1 MSRPR
6 DIAPPWLGRSG
17 LLIWLLVSA
26 CGGGTDRGNLPLVAT
41 SPARPLLQDSTLHDV
56 RRVWYPSA
64 DRIAVLTSYEPLL
77 RRYSL
82 GGVPEAQF
90 GRKGGGP
97 GEFRLAWAPVEYA
110 SGLEVWDPARARIV
124 SLSATGVETG
134 ATPVRGLVPNTR
146 IDIGDVTFGDPFQV
160 AAHPAGFV
168 LQSFP
173 APISAADDLLN
184 GSLVVLSRAGV
195 VTDTLFNFRTVVGRD
210 RLVGPARRLIPV
222 PLWAG
227 CPSGTL
233 IIYDGVTPELR
244 ILEDGDRQRAA
255 VRALPAHLHLGESLA
270 DSEVRNYVR
279 HTLIYEFLE
288 HQADTL
294 EVDAEVD
301 RLLAE
306 GRSGF
311 GRIVPTVTRLLCDE
325 AGAIWLNE
333 FSTSDDPVGYSR
345 FWTVMA
351 AEGTYRVE
359 MPARFRVHQVRAGGA
374 IGTTVDPYGVVEV
387 ATVRLLR

>member
-1 MSRPR
+1 M
-6 DIAPPWLGRSG
+6 APQSLDRSG
-17 LLIWLLVSA
+17 LLLVLLASA
-26 CGGGTDRGNLPLVAT
+26 CSGGTDRETLPLVAT
-41 SPARPLLQDSTLHDV
+41 SSATPLLQDSTLHDV
-56 RRVWYPSA
+56 RRVWYQSA

-90 GRKGGGP
+90 GRNGDGP
-97 GEFRLAWAPVEYA
+97 GEFRLAWAPVENA
-110 SGLEVWDPARARIV
+110 PGLEVWDPARARIV
-124 SLSATGVETG
+124 TLSATGIETG

-160 AAHPAGFV
+160 AAHPRGFV

-173 APISAADDLLN
+173 APISTADDLLN
-184 GSLVVLSRAGV
+184 GSLVVLSRAGL
-195 VTDTLFNFRTVVGRD
+195 VTDTLFNFRTVPGRD
-210 RLVGPARRLIPV
+210 RLVGPARRLLPV
-222 PLWAG
+222 PLWVG
-227 CPSGTL
+227 CPSGSL

-244 ILEDGDRQRAA
+244 ILEDGARQRAA
-255 VRALPAHLHLGESLA
+255 VRPLPAHLHLGEPLA
-270 DSEVRNYVR
+270 ESEVRNYVR
-279 HTLIYEFLE
+279 HTLIYEYLE

-311 GRIVPTVTRLLCDE
+311 GRIAPTVTRLLCDE
-325 AGAIWLNE
+325 EGAIWLNE
-333 FSTSDDPVGYSR
+333 FSTSDDPIGYSR
-345 FWTVMA
+345 YWTVMA

-359 MPARFRVHQVRAGGA
+359 MPTRFRVHQVRAGGA
-374 IGTTVDPYGVVEV
+374 IGTTADPYGAVDV

>member
-1 MSRPR
+1 MNRLARPAR
-6 DIAPPWLGRSG
+6 PFLDGFGVLV
-17 LLIWLLVSA
+17 WLLASA
-26 CGGGTDRGNLPLVAT
+26 CNGATDRGALPLVGT
-41 SPARPLLQDSTLHDV
+41 SSPSPLLQDSTLHDV

-82 GGVPEAQF
+82 GGVPEAEF
-90 GRKGGGP
+90 GRKGDGP
-97 GEFRLAWAPVEYA
+97 GEFRLAWAPVDYA
-110 SGLEVWDPARARIV
+110 PGLEVWDPARARIV

-134 ATPVRGLVPNTR
+134 ATSVRGLVPNTR

-195 VTDTLFNFRTVVGRD
+195 VVDTLFNFRTVAGRD
-210 RLVGPARRLIPV
+210 RVVGPARRLIPV

-227 CPSGTL
+227 CPSGSL

-255 VRALPAHLHLGESLA
+255 VRALPPHLHLGEPLA
-270 DSEVRNYVR
+270 DSEVRHYVR
-279 HTLIYEFLE
+279 HTLIYEYLE

-301 RLLAE
+301 QLLAE

-311 GRIVPTVTRLLCDE
+311 GRIAPTVTRLLCDE
-325 AGAIWLNE
+325 EGAIWLNE
-333 FSTSDDPVGYSR
+333 FSTRDDPIGYSR
-345 FWTVMA
+345 FWTVLA

-359 MPARFRVHQVRAGGA
+359 MPARFRVQQVRAGGA
-374 IGTTVDPYGVVEV
+374 IGTTMDPYGVVEV
-387 ATVRLLR
+387 ATVRLSR

>member
-1 MSRPR
+1 MSRPFGVAR
-6 DIAPPWLGRSG
+6 LWLDRSR
-17 LLIWLLVSA
+17 LLLGVLVSA
-26 CGGGTDRGNLPLVAT
+26 CDGGGDRDALPLVAT

-64 DRIAVLTSYEPLL
+64 DRIVVLTSYEPLL

-90 GRKGGGP
+90 GRKGDGP
-97 GEFRLAWAPVEYA
+97 GEFRLAWTPVENA
-110 SGLEVWDPARARIV
+110 PGLEVWDPARARIV

-146 IDIGDVTFGDPFQV
+146 IDIGDVTYGDPFQV
-160 AAHPAGFV
+160 AAHPSGFV

-184 GSLVVLSRAGV
+184 GSLVVVNRAGG
-195 VTDTLFNFRTVVGRD
+195 VTDTLFNFRTVAGRD

-222 PLWAG
+222 PLWAA
-227 CPSGTL
+227 CPSGSL

-244 ILEDGDRQRAA
+244 ILADGDGQRAA

-279 HTLIYEFLE
+279 HTLVHEFLE

-311 GRIVPTVTRLLCDE
+311 GRIAPTVTRLLCDE

-333 FSTSDDPVGYSR
+333 FSTTDDPIGYSR
-345 FWTVMA
+345 FWTVVA

-359 MPARFRVHQVRAGGA
+359 MPARFRVHQVRSGGA
-374 IGTTVDPYGVVEV
+374 VGTTVDAYGVMEV
-387 ATVRLLR
+387 AAVRLLR